1 MTNGRSTALDDLA
14 IRIPPLPPEQWTDAA
29 REVFAFWG
37 EPGAWQ
43 NGSRTNSQMVL
54 ANHPPLAMAFNHF
67 GKHVLIENSAPVWAR
82 ELVTLRIA
90 WHIRS
95 HYEWH
100 YHVGYALNLGMTLE
114 QISAI
119 GIGPDA
125 GTWSELDAAVLRC
138 VDELRETSRV
148 TDATWATLAAHFS
161 KPQLM
166 DLIFTLGQ
174 YVMLGWGIAAFG
186 IQIEEGVDL
195 IGFDLKTRSGQS
207 PEVRVK
213 PGEVENWAD
222 SQFES

>member
-1 MTNGRSTALDDLA
+1 MEDLA

-37 EPGAWQ
+37 EPGAWEK
-43 NGSRTNSQMVL
+43 GSRTNSQMVL

-67 GKHVLIENSAPVWAR
+67 GKHVLIENSAPAWAR

-90 WHIRS
+90 WHLRS
-95 HYEWH
+95 QYEWH

-114 QISAI
+114 QIAAI
-119 GIGPDA
+119 GVGPDA
-125 GTWSELDAAVLRC
+125 GSWNELDAAVLRC

-148 TDATWATLAAHFS
+148 TDVTWATLSTHYS
-161 KPQLM
+161 KPELM

-186 IQIEEGVDL
+186 IQIEDGVDP
-195 IGFDLKTRSGQS
+195 IGFNLKTRSGKS
-207 PEVRVK
+207 PEARFK
-213 PGEVENWAD
+213 PGEGENWAD